1 MFNVTSPNDL
11 LKDENI
17 TSIMSVLLLL
27 AMLALLAGFVQRDE
41 FARSGVAQ
49 PASSSAVTQPP
60 LDPRMQQITLRFEQ
74 AVAMLHAK
82 QYDHAVTALHKVIEL
97 SPNLVD
103 AHVNMGYALLGLQR
117 YKAAGDFFANAIRLD
132 AYKANAYWGLA
143 SALEGL
149 NDKPA
154 ALGAMRTY
162 LHLAPAGDPYVRK
175 ARSAMWEWENELKNG
190 PLPKQD
196 QEFIARGT
204 KQWEQRNSPDV
215 DKPKAGASD
224 IDLLAPPEKK

>member
-1 MFNVTSPNDL
+1 MLTASTAPSD
-11 LKDENI
+11 DTI
-17 TSIMSVLLLL
+17 ASATSVLLLL
-27 AMLALLAGFVQRDE
+27 AMLGLLAGFAQRDD
-41 FARSGVAQ
+41 FAPRVDAQ
-49 PASSSAVTQPP
+49 PAGNSALAQESR
-60 LDPRMQQITLRFEQ
+60 DPRMQQIALRFEQ

-103 AHVNMGYALLGLQR
+103 AHVNMGYALLGLSR
-117 YKAAGDFFANAIRLD
+117 FKAAGDFFARAIRLD
-132 AYKANAYWGLA
+132 SYKANAYWGLA

-149 NDKPA
+149 GDKQA

-162 LHLAPAGDPYVRK
+162 IHLAPAGDPFVRK

-204 KQWEQRNSPDV
+204 KQWEQRNSPDI
-215 DKPKAGASD
+215 DKPTPGASS
-224 IDLLAPPEKK
+224 IDLLTPPEKK